1 MPFLTP
7 QDIPETDDCR
17 SLLIPASPEW
27 LALFGGALTAFLYAY
42 NWEQT
47 TGISINDTISKM
59 REIIDGFYEGCSGDC
74 ILPGGFPPIRI
85 NISGKVEI
93 FDGNDWVVPTEG
105 DYYIPP
111 PDAREGGTP
120 DDQICL
126 AAKNAVNVLH
136 ELYTNL
142 SDSFGE
148 ALDEAAAG
156 VLFVEAIAGLVGVVV
171 ASISAGIL
179 ALGLFG
185 FQLLY
190 QALSYLTDDLWTE
203 DFESQIT
210 CFLVDCATNTDGVV
224 TFDWECFNDHLNS
237 LADDFSLTEL
247 QIRLYL
253 QIGFILQFIGGADGL
268 NLAGAT
274 TEITDDDCE
283 FCSDEWC
290 LEWDEALFES
300 EWTFD
305 FSSHNTLWFIAAHI
319 NFGGSVEVTGGCYDY
334 TVTGGDEPGSAASWW
349 NETYTT
355 NLDTDPL
362 CTPTGTSFLN
372 TGSSLAGIAI
382 NPVKGSNSGDITITR
397 VKLWGTGVSPTGIG
411 IPGCD
416 AGCDDLCI

>member
-1 MPFLTP
+1 VPYLTP
-7 QDIPETDDCR
+7 DELPEERDCR
-17 SLLIPASPEW
+17 ALSIPATTDW
-27 LALFGGALTAFLYAY
+27 LAIVSGALTELTKSW
-42 NWEQT
+42 NWEQQGAVT
-47 TGISINDTISKM
+47 VAEAVAAM
-59 REIIDGFYEGCSGDC
+59 QAMIDEYYEGCNDC

-93 FDGNDWVVPTEG
+93 FDGGEWVVPTSG

-111 PDAREGGTP
+111 PEAREGGTP

-136 ELYTNL
+136 QLYTNL

-156 VLFVEAIAGLVGVVV
+156 VLFVEAIAGIVGVVV

-179 ALGLFG
+179 ALGLFA

-190 QALSYLTDDLWTE
+190 QALSYLTDDLWNE

-210 CFLVDCATNTDGVV
+210 CFLVDCATNDAGVV
-224 TFDWECFNDHLNS
+224 TFDWECFNDKLNS

-290 LEWDEALFES
+290 REWDQSAFEG

-305 FSSHNTLWFIAAHI
+305 FGSSNGNWYVDAHI
-319 NFGGSVEVTGGCYDY
+319 NFGVGTVAVVGGCYDY
-334 TVTGGDEPGSAASWW
+334 TVTGGDEVGNAAHWY
-349 NETYTT
+349 NEDYSVG
-355 NLDTDPL
+355 LDTDPL
-362 CTPTGTSFLN
+362 CTPIGTSFLN
-372 TGSSLAGIAI
+372 TPQSLAGIAI
-382 NPVKGSNSGDITITR
+382 NPVKGSNSGIITVTR
-397 VKLWGTGVSPTGIG
+397 VKLWGTGTPPDVGTA
-411 IPGCD
+411 GCD
-416 AGCDDLCI
+416 AGCDDLCL